1 MNRENKSFGVSLL
14 NLEMIWWLVTALV
27 IAIILV
33 PIYVNIPYFEFYLFN
48 ITYIVVFITFS
59 RYVFLIKYSW
69 IKDNF
74 WAKVILALLCP
85 LLILIMMDGMNQFQ
99 LFLDEKG
106 IESLMREV
114 PNEKWDSF
122 YKFIRSEFLLFGV
135 GSIIISIIFPIR
147 MVISVWRARNSNSY

>member
-74 WAKVILALLCP
+74 WAAFP
-85 LLILIMMDGMNQFQ
+85 P
-99 LFLDEKG
+99 
-106 IESLMREV
+106 SV
-114 PNEKWDSF
+114 PA
-122 YKFIRSEFLLFGV
+122 FLLHYV
-135 GSIIISIIFPIR
+135 S
-147 MVISVWRARNSNSY
+147 